1 MDKSWLNMDFHW
13 FSGFTHFKLAFW
25 VDYPKITSITTKTL
39 IKLRCGKGFQEI
51 LCNFFW
57 ISQSFLSFG
66 CDCVWKLVRVRI
78 SAEIRLMCEVTL
90 TIWNPACRQQ
100 NRGARGARR
109 NSNFSCISDMLA
121 SGAEG
126 PADVIGAHICT
137 GYARCFF
144 SCTLLF
150 TAKFIDPGPNPS
162 TIHRCR
168 AGCSRWTWVPR
179 ATASRPRRLA
189 CRLLSSGDL
198 WNVLTSLICI
208 SLGLLSPSEFWWM
221 YAPCVQY
228 HWDIRW
234 VCCLGSPTSSLC
246 TLCNLRSRWSSG
258 RRPTASSSSVHHDC
272 RLPRQCWSEWWRP
285 VEQHCWGIRHLWSS
299 SLVSR

>member
-1 MDKSWLNMDFHW
+1 MEVSQGPD
-13 FSGFTHFKLAFW
+13 FSGDPF
-25 VDYPKITSITTKTL
+25 D
-39 IKLRCGKGFQEI
+39 
-51 LCNFFW
+51 
-57 ISQSFLSFG
+57 
-66 CDCVWKLVRVRI
+66 VR
-78 SAEIRLMCEVTL
+78 SNPNYLK
-90 TIWNPACRQQ
+90 NPACRQQ

-258 RRPTASSSSVHHDC
+258 RRPTASSSSVHHEWWF
-272 RLPRQCWSEWWRP
+272 PHQCWSDWWRP
-285 VEQHCWGIRHLWSS
+285 VEQHCWGNHHLWSS